1 MPDICVQH
9 MMAVMLLDKTA
20 SFKAAHDVER
30 MKDSKILAERA
41 KVNLISDEN
50 LNQFMPIRVAI
61 VEVELKDGRKFSERV
76 DAVRGTPRNPMTK
89 VEVYDKASDLI
100 GPVIGGSQSKELI
113 AFVNT
118 LEQQQNL
125 DKLSYLLQKNT

>member
-1 MPDICVQH
+1 
-9 MMAVMLLDKTA
+9 
-20 SFKAAHDVER
+20 

-50 LNQFMPIRVAI
+50 LNQFMPVRVAI

-89 VEVYDKASDLI
+89 AEVYDKASDLI
-100 GPVIGGSQSKELI
+100 GPVIGGSQSKELL